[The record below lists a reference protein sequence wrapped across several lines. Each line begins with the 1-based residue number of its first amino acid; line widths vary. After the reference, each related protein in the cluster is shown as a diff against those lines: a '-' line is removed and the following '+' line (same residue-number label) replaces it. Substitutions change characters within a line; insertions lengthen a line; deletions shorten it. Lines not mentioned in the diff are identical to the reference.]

1 MTKTDYIV
9 KRNVRLIAS
18 SLRDMCSKTVFLN
31 TMMRMKLSFT
41 CVCYLQSSL
50 SLEKN
55 RADFYQRML
64 MMMMIVMGINIA
76 NTKYGGAR
84 IIESSA

>member
-1 MTKTDYIV
+1 M
-9 KRNVRLIAS
+9 L
-18 SLRDMCSKTVFLN
+18 
-31 TMMRMKLSFT
+31 FT
-41 CVCYLQSSL
+41 IIFKSR
-50 SLEKN
+50 KN